1 MKIKVGIFFGG
12 KSVEHEVSVI
22 SAAQA
27 SAALDRNKY
36 EVIPIYISKDNELYT
51 GQNLLTPSYYKDL
64 PSLLAQSQRITLVR
78 DKERIHLMRYPAK
91 RFATPFI
98 GELDLA
104 FPVIHGTNGEDG
116 SLQGYFQLHGL
127 PYVGSD
133 VLASAGAMDKWVT
146 KCLLQSAGLPVLPG
160 FCFSCASYYD
170 NPDRTI
176 SRLESFH
183 GYPLIIKPVNLG
195 SSIGVSPAHNREELK
210 NGVELAASFTERI
223 LVEPMLTGFREINC
237 SVIGDREHT
246 ETSVCEEPLGTGE
259 ILDYADK
266 YQGSYRIADKSGN
279 AHPAKGMESARRRI
293 PAELEEDTEKRI
305 RKLAESAFL
314 SLYCSGVVRVD
325 FLLDQQSGNIY
336 INELN
341 TIPGSLAFYLWEAS
355 GKPFRQLTEELIQ
368 LALKRNRMQNRLIWS
383 NEVNLLSGIPSLHKG
398 AKG

>member
-1 MKIKVGIFFGG
+1 MKINIGIFFGG

-27 SAALDRNKY
+27 AAALDRSKY
-36 EVIPIYISKDNELYT
+36 EVIPIYISKDNEMYT

-64 PSLLAQSQRITLVR
+64 PSLLEQSQQVTLVR
-78 DKERIHLMRYPAK
+78 EKGRVRLLRHPAK
-91 RFATPFI
+91 LFASPYI

-116 SLQGYFQLHGL
+116 SIQGFFQLHGL

-133 VLASAGAMDKWVT
+133 VIASASAMDKWVA
-146 KCLLQSAGLPVLPG
+146 KCLLQNAGLPVLPG
-160 FCFSCASYYD
+160 FCFSAASYYE

-176 SRLESFH
+176 DRLESFH
-183 GYPLIIKPVNLG
+183 AYPLIIKPVNLG
-195 SSIGVSPAHNREELK
+195 SSIGVNPAHNREALK
-210 NGVELAASFTERI
+210 YGIELAASFTERI
-223 LVEPMLTGFREINC
+223 LAEPMLTGFREINC
-237 SVIGDREHT
+237 AVIGDREHT
-246 ETSVCEEPLGTGE
+246 ESSVCEEPFVPGE

-266 YQGSYRIADKSGN
+266 YQGSYRVAGKSAG
-279 AHPAKGMESARRRI
+279 APPAKGMESAKRKI
-293 PAELEEDTEKRI
+293 PADLDADTEKRI
-305 RKLAESAFL
+305 RRLAENAFL
-314 SLYCSGVVRVD
+314 SLNCSGVVRVD

-355 GKPFRQLTEELIQ
+355 GKPFAQLTEELIQ

-383 NEVNLLSGIPSLHKG
+383 SEV
-398 AKG
+398 